1 MKKNLLFMTVFI
13 GMLFASCSVQEN
25 ARLVFFNYR
34 GQGIS
39 QDLEPIQP
47 GEAVKKEISF
57 GRTGFYKPFFDSKTN
72 EIYLV
77 FNFRKEGVLFNS
89 DGLIYKLDNN
99 GNIMQFY
106 TYRFKRNDEIFG
118 SYIYGINDSIVL
130 AGSSNNQYELFHI
143 DDGFIEFLDI
153 ENALNESYPID
164 FKNNRIFFLNGFYDC
179 TLKKFSHYP
188 EKWNITEIYR
198 DRIVG
203 KQNAYPRVSSDGKK
217 LIARNENGNIII
229 FDFDTNE
236 SFDTGIKR
244 DCDKYLHYEGRLLYF
259 LENEKLYFSKDT
271 FSSKHSL
278 SRYFDKNSVYPFLI
292 WHRYNIKTGELTE
305 IKAPKGTFYPEKH
318 IN

>member
-1 MKKNLLFMTVFI
+1 MTVFI

-130 AGSSNNQYELFHI
+130 AGFSNNQYELFHI
-143 DDGFIEFLDI
+143 DDGFIEFLAKAYDI
-153 ENALNESYPID
+153 FDRMGSVYRYEIYEVIHKCYEDDYHLKDDID
-164 FKNNRIFFLNGFYDC
+164 LV
-179 TLKKFSHYP
+179 S
-188 EKWNITEIYR
+188 ITEHIESLFSR
-198 DRIVG
+198 
-203 KQNAYPRVSSDGKK
+203 
-217 LIARNENGNIII
+217 EN
-229 FDFDTNE
+229 F
-236 SFDTGIKR
+236 
-244 DCDKYLHYEGRLLYF
+244 
-259 LENEKLYFSKDT
+259 
-271 FSSKHSL
+271 
-278 SRYFDKNSVYPFLI
+278 
-292 WHRYNIKTGELTE
+292 
-305 IKAPKGTFYPEKH
+305 
-318 IN
+318 